1 MFLIKDFEALRI
13 EKILVDLYTE
23 KQNKEDILI
32 SLIKLNWN
40 SDTKQIIKCEF
51 KFVGEDYKNIL
62 NSDSAESLKT
72 AFITDVVKILN
83 KYDVEEG
90 AIQYRELI
98 NESIIITKQLFKDIG
113 IELSLHSSP
122 EGYNHLELERNES
135 LKW

>member
-1 MFLIKDFEALRI
+1 MFLIKDFDAIKI
-13 EKILVDLYTE
+13 EKISVDLYTE

-32 SLIKLNWN
+32 SLIKFNWN

-51 KFVGEDYKNIL
+51 EFVGEDYKSIL

-90 AIQYRELI
+90 AIQYQELLTETVKI
-98 NESIIITKQLFKDIG
+98 LKNLFQELNIRLEDISIPKG
-113 IELSLHSSP
+113 H
-122 EGYNHLELERNES
+122 

>member
-51 KFVGEDYKNIL
+51 KFVGEDYKSIL

-72 AFITDVVKILN
+72 AFIADVVKILN
-83 KYDVEEG
+83 KYDVEES
-90 AIQYRELI
+90 AIQYQELI
-98 NESIIITKQLFKDIG
+98 NESIIITKQLFQKLNIG
-113 IELSLHSSP
+113 
-122 EGYNHLELERNES
+122 LEDTS
-135 LKW
+135 IPKGHLKW

>member
-90 AIQYRELI
+90 AIQYQELLI
-98 NESIIITKQLFKDIG
+98 ETTKILKNLFQKLNIRLDDISIPKG
-113 IELSLHSSP
+113 H
-122 EGYNHLELERNES
+122 

>member
-90 AIQYRELI
+90 AIQYQELI
-98 NESIIITKQLFKDIG
+98 SESIIIIKQLFQKLNIG
-113 IELSLHSSP
+113 
-122 EGYNHLELERNES
+122 LEDTS
-135 LKW
+135 IPKGHLKW

>member
-1 MFLIKDFEALRI
+1 MFLIKDFDAIRL
-13 EKILVDLYTE
+13 EKISVDLYTE

-72 AFITDVVKILN
+72 AFIIDVVKTLN

-90 AIQYRELI
+90 AIQYQELLI
-98 NESIIITKQLFKDIG
+98 ETAKILKNLFQKLNIGLEDISIPKG
-113 IELSLHSSP
+113 H
-122 EGYNHLELERNES
+122 

>member
-32 SLIKLNWN
+32 SLIKINWN

-51 KFVGEDYKNIL
+51 KFVGEDYKSIL

-90 AIQYRELI
+90 AIQYQELLI
-98 NESIIITKQLFKDIG
+98 ETTKILKNLFQKLNIGVEDISIPKG
-113 IELSLHSSP
+113 H
-122 EGYNHLELERNES
+122 